1 MKLPVL
7 VVQLRIS
14 VWAVEVVPVK
24 WNSTRAENRLL
35 MKICAVAANGR

>member
-14 VWAVEVVPVK
+14 VWAVAVVPVK
-24 WNSTRAENRLL
+24 WNSTRVENRLL